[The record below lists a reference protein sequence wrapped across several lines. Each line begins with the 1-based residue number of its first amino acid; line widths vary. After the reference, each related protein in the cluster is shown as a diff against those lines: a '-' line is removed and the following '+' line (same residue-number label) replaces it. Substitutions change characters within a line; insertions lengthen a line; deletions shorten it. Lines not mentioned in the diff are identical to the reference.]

1 MTGTATGPVEPAECA
16 EPAERSPVPPYSR
29 TTAFAAFR
37 SLLLRDLAVLDKDL
51 REFLPNTL
59 IQPFLLVFTFTYV
72 FPKIGQ
78 GIGAGGN
85 GGEARFATLL
95 LGGMVAQAIIFSGIF
110 RVALPVAR
118 EFDITSEIED
128 RVLAPISIRLVGLE
142 RIVAGALQSFFAGLV
157 VFPIAAFL
165 PTTPI
170 YVKVD
175 WVVLITVS
183 LLVCFA
189 SSAIG
194 LTVGTRIEPRLV
206 PPLASFVALPLAFLG
221 CIFYT
226 WSSLT
231 PVLWMKY
238 AVLVNPLVYMSEGFR
253 VALTE
258 GVPTMPLPTIYAALG
273 SFTVLFTVLGVTGF
287 RKRVLS

>member
-1 MTGTATGPVEPAECA
+1 MSDIVITARPEPVHP
-16 EPAERSPVPPYSR
+16 PPVPAYSKK
-29 TTAFAAFR
+29 TKFAAFR
-37 SLLLRDLAVLDKDL
+37 ALLLRDLAVLDKDL

-59 IQPFLLVFTFTYV
+59 IQPILLVFTFTYV

-128 RVLAPISIRLVGLE
+128 RVLSPISVSMIGFE
-142 RIVAGALQSFFAGLV
+142 RIVAGALQAFFAGLV

-165 PTTPI
+165 PATPI
-170 YVKVD
+170 YLKAD
-175 WVVLITVS
+175 WLVLIS
-183 LLVCFA
+183 IGLLVCFA

-221 CIFYT
+221 AIFYT
-226 WSSLT
+226 WDSLT
-231 PVLWMKY
+231 PVPWLK
-238 AVLVNPLVYMSEGFR
+238 
-253 VALTE
+253 
-258 GVPTMPLPTIYAALG
+258 
-273 SFTVLFTVLGVTGF
+273 
-287 RKRVLS
+287 

>member
-1 MTGTATGPVEPAECA
+1 MSETIAKEPLEPVEAPAPLET
-16 EPAERSPVPPYSR
+16 PPVPAYTKR
-29 TTAFAAFR
+29 TKFSAFK
-37 SLLLRDLAVLDKDL
+37 SLLLRDMSVLDKDL

-59 IQPFLLVFTFTYV
+59 IQPILLVFTFSYV

-95 LGGMVAQAIIFSGIF
+95 LGGLIAQAIIFAGIF

-118 EFDITSEIED
+118 EFDVTSEIED
-128 RVLAPISIRLVGLE
+128 RVLAPIPVKLIAVEL
-142 RIVAGALQSFFAGLV
+142 IVAGALQAFFAGLV
-157 VFPIAAFL
+157 VFPVAAFL
-165 PTTPI
+165 PATPI
-170 YVKVD
+170 YLKAN
-175 WVVLITVS
+175 WLVLIPVG

-189 SSAIG
+189 SAAIG

-221 CIFYT
+221 AIFYT
-226 WSSLT
+226 WDSLT
-231 PVLWMKY
+231 PIPWLKY

-253 VALTE
+253 AAVTV
-258 GVPTMPLPTIYAALG
+258 GVPTMPLPAIYGALG
-273 SFTVLFTVLGVTGF
+273 AFTVVFTILGITGF
-287 RKRVLS
+287 NK

>member
-1 MTGTATGPVEPAECA
+1 MTETLATGPAEATGPVAAPLI
-16 EPAERSPVPPYSR
+16 PPYSR
-29 TTAFAAFR
+29 ASGFAAFR
-37 SLLLRDLAVLDKDL
+37 ALLLRDLTVLDKDL

-59 IQPFLLVFTFTYV
+59 IQPILLVFTFTYV

-128 RVLAPISIRLVGLE
+128 RVLSPISIWAIGLE
-142 RIVAGALQSFFAGLV
+142 RIVAGALQAFFAGLV

-165 PTTPI
+165 PATPI
-170 YVKVD
+170 YLKAH
-175 WVVLITVS
+175 WLVLISVG
-183 LLVCFA
+183 LLVCLA

-221 CIFYT
+221 AIFYT
-226 WSSLT
+226 WDSLT
-231 PVLWMKY
+231 PVPWLKY
-238 AVLVNPLVYMSEGFR
+238 LVLVNPLVYMSEGFR
-253 VALTE
+253 AAVAV
-258 GVPTMPLPTIYAALG
+258 GVPTMPLTAIYGALG
-273 SFTVLFTVLGVTGF
+273 GFTVLFTILGVTGF
-287 RKRVLS
+287 KKRVLS

>member
-1 MTGTATGPVEPAECA
+1 MTDTLTITPPRHAPPTKAP
-16 EPAERSPVPPYSR
+16 PVPPFSR
-29 TTAFAAFR
+29 KSGFAAFR
-37 SLLLRDLAVLDKDL
+37 SLLLRDLTVLDKDL

-59 IQPFLLVFTFTYV
+59 VQPVLLVFTLTYV
-72 FPKIGQ
+72 FPEIGQ
-78 GIGAGGN
+78 GIGASGN

-118 EFDITSEIED
+118 EFDVTSEIED
-128 RVLAPISIRLVGLE
+128 RVLAPISIRLVAFE
-142 RIVAGALQSFFAGLV
+142 RIVAGALQAFFAGLM
-157 VFPIAAFL
+157 VFPVAAFL
-165 PTTPI
+165 PVTPI

-175 WVVLITVS
+175 WPILVGVS
-183 LLVCFA
+183 FLVCFT

-221 CIFYT
+221 CIFFT
-226 WSSLT
+226 WNSLT
-231 PVLWMKY
+231 PIPWLKY

-253 VALTE
+253 AALTE
-258 GVPTMPLPTIYAALG
+258 GVPIMPLPIIFGALG
-273 SFTVLFTVLGVTGF
+273 GFTLLFTVLGVTGF
-287 RKRVLS
+287 KKRVLS

>member
-1 MTGTATGPVEPAECA
+1 VEPAA
-16 EPAERSPVPPYSR
+16 APPVPAFSKR
-29 TTAFAAFR
+29 TAFAAFR
-37 SLLLRDLAVLDKDL
+37 ALLLRDLTVLDKDL

-59 IQPFLLVFTFTYV
+59 VQPLLIVFTFTYV

-128 RVLAPISIRLVGLE
+128 RVLAPVSIRLVALE
-142 RIVAGALQSFFAGLV
+142 RIVAGALQAFFAGLV
-157 VFPIAAFL
+157 VFSIAAFV

-170 YVKVD
+170 YVKAD
-175 WVVLITVS
+175 WLVLVTVG
-183 LLVCFA
+183 LLVCFTA
-189 SSAIG
+189 SAMG

-231 PVLWMKY
+231 PVLWLKY
-238 AVLVNPLVYMSEGFR
+238 VVLINPLVYMSEGFR

-258 GVPTMPLPTIYAALG
+258 GVPTMPLLAIYGALG
-273 SFTVLFTVLGVTGF
+273 TFTVLFTVLGVTGF
-287 RKRVLS
+287 KKRVLS